1 MSGSEFH
8 YKPPPP
14 RVKHTEEGKRR
25 IAEAQHRRKLAR
37 LSELTGLELEEVS
50 HKLTLGMGWCAAH
63 GWKPWP
69 RCLECRSETAKKTRQ
84 KKRKLT
90 ASELVR
96 ELQKQQPVLASK
108 VSTGAELEPRGQLDF
123 SFARSSR

>member
-1 MSGSEFH
+1 MSGAEFH

-14 RVKHTEEGKRR
+14 RVKHTDEGKRR
-25 IAEAQHRRKLAR
+25 IASAQHALKVTRIAKA
-37 LSELTGLELEEVS
+37 TGLSRDEVA
-50 HKLTLGMGWCAAH
+50 HKLELGLGYCPRH

-69 RCLECRSETAKKTRQ
+69 RCLECKSETAKKTRQ

-90 ASELVR
+90 APELVR